1 MIHQRMRFKINN
13 HMKYSIKNRQVRKRG
28 GRKKQRAYS
37 MNRNVT
43 KMVPTSPTTE
53 IIVLYVSG

>member
-1 MIHQRMRFKINN
+1 MRFKINN